1 MCRPTKNYYQAQQ
14 NPDGR
19 KEFEEAAAQEAKARL
34 KRKAELDGFKSEAE
48 EKAWL
53 LREGNLVGHLKWLT
67 EAAADNYTQ
76 AQNPCIQSLT
86 SFEFLVVHYMLEER
100 KRLIDEIIAEIAETP
115 SSLKPKNFYD

>member
-1 MCRPTKNYYQAQQ
+1 MYRPTKNYYQVQQ
-14 NPDGR
+14 NPDEH

-53 LREGNLVGHLKWLT
+53 QREGDLVGHLTWLT

-76 AQNPCIQSLT
+76 AQNPHIQPST
-86 SFEFLVVHYMLEER
+86 SFEFLVTAYMLEER
-100 KRLIDEIIAEIAETP
+100 KRLLDEVVAEIAENYQQ
-115 SSLKPKNFYD
+115 SQA

>member
-1 MCRPTKNYYQAQQ
+1 MYRPAKNYHWIQQ
-14 NPDGR
+14 NHPEER
-19 KEFEEAAAQEAKARL
+19 KKFEEVAAQEAKARL

-76 AQNPCIQSLT
+76 AQNPHIQSLT
-86 SFEFLVVHYMLEER
+86 SFEFLVVHYMLEE
-100 KRLIDEIIAEIAETP
+100 LLDEVIAEIAE
-115 SSLKPKNFYD
+115 NFQ